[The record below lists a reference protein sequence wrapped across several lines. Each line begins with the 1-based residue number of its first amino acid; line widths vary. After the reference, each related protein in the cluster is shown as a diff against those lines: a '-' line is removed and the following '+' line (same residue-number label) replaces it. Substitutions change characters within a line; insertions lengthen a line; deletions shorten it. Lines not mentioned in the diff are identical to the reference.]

1 MILHI
6 DYNSNIPIYLQ
17 LRNEIVRGIGNGD
30 IKNGELLPTVRS
42 LANDLQVNTMTV
54 SKAYA
59 LLKQEGF
66 ISTDRRLGA
75 RVLPVCFTNLQDQM
89 KLEDDLSLI
98 ASEAIIKGMKKEDF
112 LTVCQKIVNG
122 IVYQAVEK

>member
-75 RVLPVCFTNLQDQM
+75 RVFPVCFTNLQDQM

-112 LTVCQKIVNG
+112 LAVCQKIVNG